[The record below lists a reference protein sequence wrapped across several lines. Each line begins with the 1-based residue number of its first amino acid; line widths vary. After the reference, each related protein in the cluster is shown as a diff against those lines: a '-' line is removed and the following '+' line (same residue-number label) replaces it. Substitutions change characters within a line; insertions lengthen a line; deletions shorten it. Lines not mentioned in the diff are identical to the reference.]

1 MVRNPSE
8 NVNRETTSFTTPPTS
23 SIKPPGS
30 DSSINNKKTSL
41 RLAVWTVS
49 SKGRLQFQ
57 RPTPSLFQVQG
68 DKFHYQITIRPG
80 QSVLAGVV

>member
-1 MVRNPSE
+1 MVRNPFE

-30 DSSINNKKTSL
+30 DSSISL

-57 RPTPSLFQVQG
+57 RPTPSLFQAQG